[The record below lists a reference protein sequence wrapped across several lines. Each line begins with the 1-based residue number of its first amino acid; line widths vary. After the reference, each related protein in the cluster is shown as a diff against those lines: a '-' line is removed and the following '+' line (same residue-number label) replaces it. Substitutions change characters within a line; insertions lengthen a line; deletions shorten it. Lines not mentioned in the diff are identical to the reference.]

1 MSNRVLADISKMF
14 EQLSSALQQTAIS
27 SDAAEIQ
34 GILTGMLAGGM
45 PVQSEDWLDALA
57 DFINQGDKLPD
68 EIKRQTQQLFQQ
80 TREQLM
86 AADFTLVLCLPDD
99 AAPIND
105 RGMALV
111 KWVQG
116 FLLGFGLHQ
125 NDLTGCSEDV
135 KEALEDFAE
144 ISRMDEKMS
153 EGEDSEQALIEVME
167 YVRVSAMLCFNEQGR
182 TASRAATPS
191 KTLH

>member
-1 MSNRVLADISKMF
+1 MSNLVLADLSKVF

-34 GILTGMLAGGM
+34 GIITGMLAGGM
-45 PVQSEDWLDALA
+45 PVQSEDWLSALA
-57 DFINQGDKLPD
+57 DFVNQGEKLPD
-68 EIKRQTQQLFQQ
+68 DIRQQIRYLYQQ
-80 TREQLM
+80 TKEQLM
-86 AADFTLVLCLPDD
+86 AADFTLTLCLPDD

-153 EGEDSEQALIEVME
+153 EGEDSEQALFEVME

>member
-1 MSNRVLADISKMF
+1 MSNRVLADLSKVF

-34 GILTGMLAGGM
+34 GIITGMLCGGM
-45 PVQSEDWLDALA
+45 PVQSDDWLDALA
-57 DFINQGDKLPD
+57 DFVNQGEKLPD
-68 EIKRQTQQLFQQ
+68 DIRQQLRHLYQQ
-80 TREQLM
+80 TKEQLM
-86 AADFTLVLCLPDD
+86 AADFTLTLCLPDD

-105 RGMALV
+105 RGIALV

-153 EGEDSEQALIEVME
+153 EGEESEQALFEVME

>member
-1 MSNRVLADISKMF
+1 MADLSKVF
-14 EQLSSALQQTAIS
+14 EQLGSTLQQAAIS
-27 SDAAEIQ
+27 SDGAEIQ
-34 GILTGMLAGGM
+34 GIITGMLAGGM
-45 PVQSEDWLDALA
+45 PVQSEDWLSALA
-57 DFINQGDKLPD
+57 DFVNQGEKLPD
-68 EIKRQTQQLFQQ
+68 DVRQQIMNLYQQ
-80 TREQLM
+80 TKDQLM
-86 AADFTLVLCLPDD
+86 ASDFTLTLCLPDD

-153 EGEDSEQALIEVME
+153 EGEDSEQALFEVME

-182 TASRAATPS
+182 VASRAATPS

>member
-1 MSNRVLADISKMF
+1 MADISKVF
-14 EQLSSALQQTAIS
+14 EQLSSALQQAAIS
-27 SDAAEIQ
+27 SDAAEVQ

-45 PVQSEDWLDALA
+45 PVQSEEWLEALA
-57 DFINQGDKLPD
+57 DFVNQGEKLPD
-68 EIKRQTQQLFQQ
+68 EIKQQVKQLFRQ

-86 AADFTLVLCLPDD
+86 AADFTLTLCLPDD

-105 RGMALV
+105 RGLALV

-153 EGEDSEQALIEVME
+153 EGEDSEQALFEVME

-182 TASRAATPS
+182 SASRAATPS